1 MKQTLLIVLLS
12 LLLGQIGCWRK
23 NSDRANAEVSA
34 GSTKAT
40 EGDQSQALVYLDKGK
55 EFYRIDQDEKAA
67 AAFQE
72 ALKFDPNLAEAHFRL
87 GLAQDALGN
96 EKGAEDSYKK
106 AVETYKKYLEENSK
120 DAEGHYNLGQTY
132 AGLHLYG
139 EAVREYRRATHLNP
153 DDADMYYDLGVAL
166 MRLAQYDEAVA
177 VFSKSLEID
186 PENYRAQD
194 ALDEAREGV
203 NRIRA
208 GKKHQEELLRKQKE
222 EELEKQQAEEPI
234 PGSEAKP
241 TNTKKPINA
250 KKPQGDLRNEKLK
263 EN

>member
-139 EAVREYRRATHLNP
+139 EAVREYRQATHLNP
-153 DDADMYYDLGVAL
+153 DDADMYFDLGVAL
-166 MRLAQYDEAVA
+166 MRLAQYDEAAA

-194 ALDEAREGV
+194 ELNEAREGV

-208 GKKHQEELLRKQKE
+208 GKKHQEDLLKKQKE
-222 EELEKQQAEEPI
+222 EELKKQQGEEPT
-234 PGSEAKP
+234 PGPEAKP
-241 TNTKKPINA
+241 GNTNKP
-250 KKPQGDLRNEKLK
+250 KGGPENEKVK
-263 EN
+263 EK